1 MFLSNVRLSPAVFR
15 LQQKNTDSKI
25 KPVKITDLTEL
36 ITLPRIFHWQTQS
49 LLLGWNAQWLLDI
62 YPTTDHISLRT
73 DVMFTYIHYNED
85 VLPGVHEFLLRIWRL
100 GTPCIACWTSSKKLF
115 ELWMFVPP
123 KTIRTPKLFL
133 FNWWTASDSSYIAP
147 PIINTMI
154 SCGL

>member
-1 MFLSNVRLSPAVFR
+1 MFLSNVRLSPAVIR
-15 LQQKNTDSKI
+15 LQEKNTDSKT

-49 LLLGWNAQWLLDI
+49 LLLGWNAQWLFVI
-62 YPTTDHISLRT
+62 YPTTDHISFRT
-73 DVMFTYIHYNED
+73 DVFTYIHHNED
-85 VLPGVHEFLLRIWRL
+85 ELPVVHEFLLRMWRL
-100 GTPCIACWTSSKKLF
+100 VTPCIACWTSSKKLF

-133 FNWWTASDSSYIAP
+133 FNWWTASDSSYVAP